1 LRIFNPKSA
10 IRLKGDQMK
19 KWWLALIPFVG
30 ALSGIGIW
38 VGGTRSAPPV
48 LKQAEQVRAV
58 TAPAVPSLADE
69 ARAVFKAKCAGCH
82 GPDLE
87 KPQGRFGYVL
97 DLAKIAANPEM
108 VVPGRL
114 AESELWALVSHNEMP
129 PPDSPRGPL
138 TPAQKEAIKKWI
150 AAGAPE

>member
-1 LRIFNPKSA
+1 
-10 IRLKGDQMK
+10 MK
-19 KWWLALIPFVG
+19 NWSFALIASV
-30 ALSGIGIW
+30 AACLGIGLW
-38 VGGTRSAPPV
+38 VGGTRSAPSVLNPAGKTRADSAPPV
-48 LKQAEQVRAV
+48 HS
-58 TAPAVPSLADE
+58 PADE

-97 DLAKIAANPEM
+97 DLGKIAANPEM

-114 AESELWALVSHNEMP
+114 AESELWALVEHNEMP
-129 PPDSPRGPL
+129 PADSPRGPL
-138 TPAQKEAIKKWI
+138 TPAQKEAIRNWI